1 MILYKNGLALIGGK
15 LTKNDIVANHG
26 KIIEIAPEIVADEQ
40 TEVVDCTGKYILP
53 ALVDIHTHGA
63 NGYDFNT
70 ADLDGMKKIMEF
82 YVSHGV
88 GTVFPTVM
96 TDSDEVICR
105 QVELICKLAQDY
117 PEVKGINLEGPFLS
131 PQKCGAMPPQYLQ
144 KPSVDKFMQYQKAAN
159 GFIKLVTVA
168 PELPDAVAFISEVA
182 DSGVVVSL
190 GHSTATAEEVNRA
203 LDAGAKSFTHFG
215 NAMSQMDRL
224 NLNMVGSAMAS
235 DAFAEVQSRGG
246 KVACKNQG
254 RKQSDRHNGQ
264 HHGNRACRR
273 KLHFGCNRRGGD
285 GRRRL
290 CKRHNDSRRQYV
302 GCLHGFGKHRGIL
315 RTKPCGSIVNLDNQP
330 GKTRRAGQP
339 HRHNRNRQGR
349 GFYSIWIAFG
359 QIVKNA

>member
-131 PQKCGAMPPQYLQ
+131 SQKCGAMPPQYLQ

-235 DAFAEVQSRGG
+235 DAFAEVIVDG
-246 KVACKNQG
+246 KHVNREVVKLLVKTKGASKVIG
-254 RKQSDRHNGQ
+254 ITDSIMATGLAD
-264 HHGNRACRR
+264 GNYTLGATDVVVT
-273 KLHFGCNRRGGD
+273 GGD
-285 GRRRL
+285 AFVKGTTTRAGSTL
-290 CKRHNDSRRQYV
+290 DAYTGLANTVAFCGLSLVEALSIWTINPAKLVGLDSRI
-302 GCLHGFGKHRGIL
+302 GTIEIGKDADFILFG
-315 RTKPCGSIVNLDNQP
+315 
-330 GKTRRAGQP
+330 
-339 HRHNRNRQGR
+339 
-349 GFYSIWIAFG
+349 
-359 QIVKNA
+359 

>member
-26 KIIEIAPEIVADEQ
+26 KIIEIAPDIVADEQ

-105 QVELICKLAQDY
+105 QVELICKLARDY

-131 PQKCGAMPPQYLQ
+131 PKKCGAMPPQYLQ

-235 DAFAEVQSRGG
+235 DAYAEVIVDG
-246 KVACKNQG
+246 KHVNRDVVKLLVKTKGANKVIG
-254 RKQSDRHNGQ
+254 ITDSIMAAGLAD
-264 HHGNRACRR
+264 GNYTLGATDVVVT
-273 KLHFGCNRRGGD
+273 GGD
-285 GRRRL
+285 AFVKGTTTRAGSTL
-290 CKRHNDSRRQYV
+290 DAYTGLANTVAFCGLSLVEALSIWTINPAKLVGLDSRI
-302 GCLHGFGKHRGIL
+302 GTIEIGKDADFILFG
-315 RTKPCGSIVNLDNQP
+315 
-330 GKTRRAGQP
+330 
-339 HRHNRNRQGR
+339 
-349 GFYSIWIAFG
+349 
-359 QIVKNA
+359 

>member
-1 MILYKNGLALIGGK
+1 M
-15 LTKNDIVANHG
+15 
-26 KIIEIAPEIVADEQ
+26 
-40 TEVVDCTGKYILP
+40 
-53 ALVDIHTHGA
+53 DIHTHGA

-190 GHSTATAEEVNRA
+190 GHSIATAEEVNRA

-235 DAFAEVQSRGG
+235 DAFAEVIVDG
-246 KVACKNQG
+246 KHVNREVVKLLVKTKGASKVIG
-254 RKQSDRHNGQ
+254 ITDSIMATGLSD
-264 HHGNRACRR
+264 GNYTLGATDVVVT
-273 KLHFGCNRRGGD
+273 GGD
-285 GRRRL
+285 AFVKGTTTRAGSTL
-290 CKRHNDSRRQYV
+290 DAYTGLANTVAFCGLSIVEALSIWTINPAKLVGLDSRI
-302 GCLHGFGKHRGIL
+302 GTIEIGKDADFILFG
-315 RTKPCGSIVNLDNQP
+315 
-330 GKTRRAGQP
+330 
-339 HRHNRNRQGR
+339 
-349 GFYSIWIAFG
+349 
-359 QIVKNA
+359 

>member
-26 KIIEIAPEIVADEQ
+26 RIIEIAPEIVADEQ

-235 DAFAEVQSRGG
+235 DAFAEVIVDG
-246 KVACKNQG
+246 KHVNREVVKLLVKTKGASKVIG
-254 RKQSDRHNGQ
+254 ITDSIMATGLAD
-264 HHGNRACRR
+264 GNYTLGATDVVVT
-273 KLHFGCNRRGGD
+273 GGD
-285 GRRRL
+285 AFVKGTTTRAGSTL
-290 CKRHNDSRRQYV
+290 DAYTGLANTVAFCGLSLVEALSIWTINPAKLVGLDSRI
-302 GCLHGFGKHRGIL
+302 GTIEIGKDADFILFG
-315 RTKPCGSIVNLDNQP
+315 
-330 GKTRRAGQP
+330 
-339 HRHNRNRQGR
+339 
-349 GFYSIWIAFG
+349 
-359 QIVKNA
+359 

>member
-26 KIIEIAPEIVADEQ
+26 KIIEIASEIVADEQ

-53 ALVDIHTHGA
+53 ALVDIHAHGA

-235 DAFAEVQSRGG
+235 DAFAEVIVDG
-246 KVACKNQG
+246 KHVNREVIKLLVKTKGASKVIG
-254 RKQSDRHNGQ
+254 ITDSIMATGLAD
-264 HHGNRACRR
+264 GNYTLGATDVVVT
-273 KLHFGCNRRGGD
+273 GGD
-285 GRRRL
+285 AFVKGTTTRAGSTL
-290 CKRHNDSRRQYV
+290 DAYTGLANTVAFCGLSLVEALSIWTINPAKLVGLDSRI
-302 GCLHGFGKHRGIL
+302 GTIEIGKDADFILFG
-315 RTKPCGSIVNLDNQP
+315 
-330 GKTRRAGQP
+330 
-339 HRHNRNRQGR
+339 
-349 GFYSIWIAFG
+349 
-359 QIVKNA
+359 

>member
-105 QVELICKLAQDY
+105 QVELICKLAQNY

-131 PQKCGAMPPQYLQ
+131 SQKCGAMPPQYLQ

-235 DAFAEVQSRGG
+235 DAFAEVIVDG
-246 KVACKNQG
+246 KHVNREVVKLLVKTKGASKVIG
-254 RKQSDRHNGQ
+254 ITDSIMATGLAD
-264 HHGNRACRR
+264 GNYTLGATDVVVT
-273 KLHFGCNRRGGD
+273 GGD
-285 GRRRL
+285 AFVKGTTTRAGSTL
-290 CKRHNDSRRQYV
+290 DAYTGLANTVAFCGLSLVEALSIWTINPAKLVGLDSRI
-302 GCLHGFGKHRGIL
+302 GTIEIGKDADFILFG
-315 RTKPCGSIVNLDNQP
+315 
-330 GKTRRAGQP
+330 
-339 HRHNRNRQGR
+339 
-349 GFYSIWIAFG
+349 
-359 QIVKNA
+359 

>member
-190 GHSTATAEEVNRA
+190 GHSTAMAEEVNRA

-235 DAFAEVQSRGG
+235 DAFAEVIVDG
-246 KVACKNQG
+246 KHVNREVVKLLVKTKGASKVIG
-254 RKQSDRHNGQ
+254 ITDSIMATGLAD
-264 HHGNRACRR
+264 GNYTLGATDVVVT
-273 KLHFGCNRRGGD
+273 GGD
-285 GRRRL
+285 AFVKGTTTRAGSTL
-290 CKRHNDSRRQYV
+290 DAYTGLANTVAFCGLSLVEALSIWTINPAKLVGLDSRI
-302 GCLHGFGKHRGIL
+302 GTIEIGKDADFILFG
-315 RTKPCGSIVNLDNQP
+315 
-330 GKTRRAGQP
+330 
-339 HRHNRNRQGR
+339 
-349 GFYSIWIAFG
+349 
-359 QIVKNA
+359 

>member
-1 MILYKNGLALIGGK
+1 M
-15 LTKNDIVANHG
+15 
-26 KIIEIAPEIVADEQ
+26 
-40 TEVVDCTGKYILP
+40 VDCTGKYILP

-105 QVELICKLAQDY
+105 QVELICKLAQNY

-235 DAFAEVQSRGG
+235 DAFAEVIVDG
-246 KVACKNQG
+246 KHVNREVVKLLVKTKGASKVIG
-254 RKQSDRHNGQ
+254 ITDSIMATGLAD
-264 HHGNRACRR
+264 GNYTLGATDVVVT
-273 KLHFGCNRRGGD
+273 GGD
-285 GRRRL
+285 AFVKGTTTRAGSTL
-290 CKRHNDSRRQYV
+290 DAYTGLANTVAFCGLSLVEALSIWTINPAKLVGLDSRI
-302 GCLHGFGKHRGIL
+302 GTIEIGKDADFILFG
-315 RTKPCGSIVNLDNQP
+315 
-330 GKTRRAGQP
+330 
-339 HRHNRNRQGR
+339 
-349 GFYSIWIAFG
+349 
-359 QIVKNA
+359 

>member
-168 PELPDAVAFISEVA
+168 PELQDAVAFISEVA

-235 DAFAEVQSRGG
+235 DAFAEVIVDG
-246 KVACKNQG
+246 KHVNREVVKLLVKTKGASKVIG
-254 RKQSDRHNGQ
+254 ITDSIMATGLAD
-264 HHGNRACRR
+264 GNYTLGATDVVVT
-273 KLHFGCNRRGGD
+273 GGD
-285 GRRRL
+285 AFVKGTTTRAGSTL
-290 CKRHNDSRRQYV
+290 DAYTGLANTVAFCGLSLVEALSIWTINPAKLVGLDSRI
-302 GCLHGFGKHRGIL
+302 GTIEIGKDADFILFG
-315 RTKPCGSIVNLDNQP
+315 
-330 GKTRRAGQP
+330 
-339 HRHNRNRQGR
+339 
-349 GFYSIWIAFG
+349 
-359 QIVKNA
+359 